1 MSGPEEAIASIGP
14 VSRWTDEQTRELW
27 QLTEAVYPPDENG
40 EWAGAKIEWARPD
53 MGVRVVDSSG
63 WLVSYVGVLTRE
75 GIYDGEPV
83 MIGGI
88 GGVKTHPDARG
99 LGYAA
104 LGMEH
109 ATQWLLGQPEVD
121 FGLLVCQDDLLGYY
135 GNMGWKQFG
144 GTLLTLQE
152 GNTVEFTFNN
162 VMTRDLA
169 GEGPT
174 EGVIDLLG
182 PPW

>member
-14 VSRWTDEQTRELW
+14 VSRWTDEQTR
-27 QLTEAVYPPDENG
+27 QLRQLSEAVYPPELASDWPG
-40 EWAGAKIEWARPD
+40 ESMEWARPE
-53 MGVRVVDSSG
+53 MGVRVVDASG
-63 WLVSYVGVLTRE
+63 WLVSYVGVLTRQ
-75 GIYDGEPV
+75 GLHDGTPV
-83 MIGGI
+83 VIGGI

-109 ATQWLLGQPEVD
+109 ATQWLLDQPGVD
-121 FGLLVCQDDLLGYY
+121 FGLLVCQDELLSYY
-135 GNMGWKQFG
+135 GNMGWKQFNG
-144 GTLLTLQE
+144 SLLTTQ
-152 GNTVEFTFNN
+152 GDTSVEFTFNN

-169 GEGPT
+169 EEAPT
-174 EGVIDLLG
+174 EGIIDLLG